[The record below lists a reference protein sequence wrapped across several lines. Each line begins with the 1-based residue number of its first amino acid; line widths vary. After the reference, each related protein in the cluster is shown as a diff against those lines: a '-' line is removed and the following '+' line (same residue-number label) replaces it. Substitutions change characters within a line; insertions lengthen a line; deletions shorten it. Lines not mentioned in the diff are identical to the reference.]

1 MLIASP
7 PARRCAN
14 IIERYLSDMEEIL
27 NDREVFHK
35 LLDKILDS
43 NGEENEAIFT
53 MFSPSFPGGMAKQT
67 TYRLYISAAK
77 DVTYTE
83 L

>member
-1 MLIASP
+1 M
-7 PARRCAN
+7 
-14 IIERYLSDMEEIL
+14 L

-43 NGEENEAIFT
+43 NGKENEAIFT
-53 MFSPSFPGGMAKQT
+53 TFSPSFPGERAKQT

-77 DVTYTE
+77 DVTYTD